1 MPEQGPS
8 PLTMTE
14 ATLEGEG
21 MGDEL
26 APASVDLFWLPL
38 GAGGHVVRWNGRLYE
53 WWAARRENRT
63 PAALF
68 HCGLMLRLDDIT
80 YAVEMGPVWNV
91 SDADR
96 GVLVEGPVGS
106 RWLGRFRA
114 FRYEIRCWPGGRIPD
129 VAEAVESPVRMT
141 EDATIVAAV
150 LDVLHEIPALTWGR
164 DELGTGE
171 MWNSNSAVAWALAR
185 TGQDMGA
192 IQPPSGGRA
201 PGWTAGLML
210 ADRQARHVAG
220 PPIGVDARP
229 ARAG

>member
-1 MPEQGPS
+1 MCEQGPL
-8 PLTMTE
+8 PLTITE
-14 ATLEGEG
+14 TTVEDEG
-21 MGDEL
+21 MSDEL

-38 GAGGHVVRWNGRLYE
+38 GAGGHVVRWNGWLYE
-53 WWAARRENRT
+53 RWAARHENRA
-63 PAALF
+63 PEALF

-96 GVLVEGPVGS
+96 GVFVEGPVGS

-114 FRYEIRCWPGGRIPD
+114 FRYEMRCWPGGRIPD
-129 VAEAVESPVRMT
+129 VAEAVDSPVRMT
-141 EDATIVAAV
+141 EDATSVAAV

-185 TGQDMGA
+185 TGQNMGA
-192 IQPPSGGRA
+192 IRPPSGGRA
-201 PGWTAGLML
+201 PGWTAGLVL
-210 ADRQARHVAG
+210 ADRQARAMNPDRRSVVDDG
-220 PPIGVDARP
+220 PAPP
-229 ARAG
+229 